1 MTPSL
6 VMAAGLETACNQVLR
21 LDPEI
26 LVQLA
31 ALDGAVIAIELQ
43 GLGLC
48 LCLYLFPGPGGL
60 RVAEDYAGEP
70 TVRIRG
76 TPLALARQWRG
87 QRDPGV
93 SIEGD
98 AATGRAFQAVLARL
112 NIDWEEQFSRWL
124 GDAAAHQLGRVWREL
139 RQWGASSGATLL
151 HDGSEYLQQE
161 ALLLPARPALEQFL
175 REVDILREDADR
187 LAARVARLRQRMMP
201 GDPA

>member
-6 VMAAGLETACNQVLR
+6 VMAAGLETACNQMLR

-43 GLGLC
+43 GLG

-98 AATGRAFQAVLARL
+98 AATGRAFQAVLVRV

-124 GDAAAHQLGRVWREL
+124 GDAAAHQLGRVRRGL
-139 RQWGASSGATLL
+139 RQWC
-151 HDGSEYLQQE
+151 
-161 ALLLPARPALEQFL
+161 EQRGDF
-175 REVDILREDADR
+175 
-187 LAARVARLRQRMMP
+187 AA
-201 GDPA
+201 

>member
-1 MTPSL
+1 MPCTAATSSRLCRGYRFAEESRVTPSL

-87 QRDPGV
+87 SVTPGSASKAIPPPGV
-93 SIEGD
+93 PFRLCW
-98 AATGRAFQAVLARL
+98 RA
-112 NIDWEEQFSRWL
+112 
-124 GDAAAHQLGRVWREL
+124 
-139 RQWGASSGATLL
+139 
-151 HDGSEYLQQE
+151 
-161 ALLLPARPALEQFL
+161 
-175 REVDILREDADR
+175 
-187 LAARVARLRQRMMP
+187 
-201 GDPA
+201 